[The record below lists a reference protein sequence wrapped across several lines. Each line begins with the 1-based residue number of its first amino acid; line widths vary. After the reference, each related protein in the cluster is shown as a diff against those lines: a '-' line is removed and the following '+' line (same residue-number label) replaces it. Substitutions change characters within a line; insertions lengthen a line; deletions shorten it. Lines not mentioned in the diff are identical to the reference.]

1 MANSNSLLSSYQ
13 ALVQNHASQFD
24 PEITA
29 LQQLVEQRM
38 QDLSQQ
44 EQTLLEA
51 QVVKLQDIIDALAT
65 DARCFLPTPEFSA
78 FVQELKKAPRDYWY
92 RQKDR
97 ATIAD
102 DPTTWLLA
110 TLDLPVSLSNYQTHE
125 DPDAYD
131 DERTH
136 ILYSYSLLLKL
147 GKAEREVYVYYKR
160 IYNLN
165 EQRESSLREQ
175 IDYYISGEVEDLLE
189 KIEYPE
195 TERMQLT
202 QEVSLL
208 VGYAT
213 TLFALKPRTATFIY
227 PSTQEK

>member
-1 MANSNSLLSSYQ
+1 MANSNFLLSSYQ

-24 PEITA
+24 PKIIT

-44 EQTLLEA
+44 EQALVEA

-65 DARCFLPTPEFSA
+65 DARCFLPTREFSA

-92 RQKDR
+92 SQKFKD
-97 ATIAD
+97 TFAD

-110 TLDLPVSLSNYQTHE
+110 TLNLPVSVSNYKTHE
-125 DPDAYD
+125 DPNGYD
-131 DERTH
+131 DERTY
-136 ILYSYSLLLKL
+136 IRYSYSLVLKL
-147 GKAEREVYVYYKR
+147 GNAERQIEVPYKR
-160 IYNLN
+160 IYNVN
-165 EQRESSLREQ
+165 EQIDSSLREQ
-175 IDYYISGEVEDLLE
+175 IDYYISSEAKDLLRE
-189 KIEYPE
+189 IGHSEA
-195 TERMQLT
+195 ERTHLC
-202 QEVSLL
+202 QEVGNL